1 MIDWSL
7 ILIQLRAKYV
17 HPHPIPNRDDGT
29 RRGMKA
35 IAYVVG
41 SDDVT
46 LNRLARAEV
55 HEPKYSVGVK
65 ILELH
70 KKVFKNE

>member
-7 ILIQLRAKYV
+7 ILNQLRAKYV
-17 HPHPIPNRDDGT
+17 HNQSIKSDGT

-46 LNRLARAEV
+46 LNRLARGEV
-55 HEPKYSVGVK
+55 KEPKYSVGVK

-70 KKVFKNE
+70 KKVCKNEN

>member
-1 MIDWSL
+1 MDWSL
-7 ILIQLRAKYV
+7 ILNQLRAKYV
-17 HPHPIPNRDDGT
+17 HNQPISNRKDGT

-35 IAYVVG
+35 ISYVVG

-46 LNRLARAEV
+46 LNKIARGEV
-55 HEPKYSVGVK
+55 REPKYSVGVK

-70 KKVFKNE
+70 KRVCK